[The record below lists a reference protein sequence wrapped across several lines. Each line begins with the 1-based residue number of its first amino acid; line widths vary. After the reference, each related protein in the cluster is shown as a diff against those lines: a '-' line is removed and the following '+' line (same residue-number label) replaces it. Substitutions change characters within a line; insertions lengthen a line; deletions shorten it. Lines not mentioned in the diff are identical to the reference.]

1 MNTNIFVLF
10 QGGTSGVFATEGSK
24 VLGDVNCD
32 GVMDIT
38 DATDVQ
44 LYVAQTAIAMS
55 KVEAEEWDM
64 SLEVADVNRDGVVD
78 ITDATWIQLMI
89 AKATQEEPTTS
100 PSEPV
105 ATPTEPAT
113 EPATEATPTEPATE
127 PATEA
132 TPTEPATEPAT
143 EATPTE
149 PATEPATEPVVA
161 TVYTVMGSR
170 SDILGFFPEA
180 DIFGTM
186 NDAANTANE
195 TAPT

>member
-1 MNTNIFVLF
+1 MKQTQKLVSLVLAVAMILSCF
-10 QGGTSGVFATEGSK
+10 ACGVFAAEGSK
-24 VLGDVNCD
+24 VLGDVNRD

-64 SLEVADVNRDGVVD
+64 SLEVADVNGDGIVD
-78 ITDATWIQLMI
+78 ITDATWIQLML
-89 AKATQEEPTTS
+89 ANPVEPTTS

-105 ATPTEPAT
+105 
-113 EPATEATPTEPATE
+113 
-127 PATEA
+127 A

-186 NDAANTANE
+186 NDAANTANDM
-195 TAPT
+195 TKQADGTYMIV